1 MIDIKLFTHNIIQM
15 KKVERVDYT
24 IRDENSKPRIGVIG
38 VGHHTYWAQFPGL
51 LEDMYKKQDI
61 FIQKIPE
68 FVDVV
73 DFGLVDNAEKAY
85 QAAKSLNASNLDLL
99 FCDMVT
105 YATSGTFGVIMK
117 TLNIPIVLV
126 ALQPLE
132 SLDYAKATTY
142 MQLSNDDICSLPEF
156 TGVAA
161 RMGVRI
167 PDTIIGTLHNDP
179 EVDKQIDEYCRI
191 AKVLHGL
198 KNAHFG
204 HIGHSLNA
212 MLDMNFDPTMF
223 TTFFGCHIKSC
234 EANELVSSYE
244 LVTDSEIEE
253 AKTKILSFFDTP
265 EPVSDPIS
273 MKLQDADLEVAAKVF
288 VALDNFVTK
297 SKLSGLAYYYDGVCE
312 SLERKVLT
320 NLAVGN
326 SLLTAKNIPMC
337 GESDVKTLIALY
349 IMDRMGIGGSF
360 AELHPVDFGGDFV
373 LVGHDGP
380 HNISIAEGKPVLR
393 SLKKFHGK
401 PGSGAGVEFKIKNG
415 PITILS
421 INSTFDGK
429 FKFVI
434 AEGESVPGPIPAT
447 GNTNTRGKFMP
458 DVRTFLSKWVK
469 EGPTHHFSLGVGH
482 HAATIVKIANYL
494 GLESV
499 IVTD

>member
-1 MIDIKLFTHNIIQM
+1 M
-15 KKVERVDYT
+15 KKIEKVDYNL
-24 IRDENSKPRIGVIG
+24 RGENLRPRIGVIG

-51 LEDMYKKQDI
+51 LDEMYKKQDV
-61 FIQKIPE
+61 FIEKIPE

-73 DFGLVDNAEKAY
+73 DFGLVDCPEKAY
-85 QAAKSLNASNLDLL
+85 LAAKSLAASNLDLL

-117 TLNIPIVLV
+117 TLDIPIVLV
-126 ALQPLE
+126 ALQPLQ

-142 MQLSNDDICSLPEF
+142 MQLMNDDICSLPEF

-167 PDTIIGTLHNDP
+167 PDTIIGTLYDDL

-212 MLDMNFDPTMF
+212 MLDMHFDPTMF
-223 TTFFGCHIKSC
+223 TTHFGCHIKAC
-234 EANELVSSYE
+234 EANEIVTSYN
-244 LVTDSEIEE
+244 LVTEDEIDA
-253 AKTKILSFFDTP
+253 AKIKILSFFDTP
-265 EPVSDPIS
+265 NPVADPIS
-273 MKLQDADLEVAAKVF
+273 MKLKEEDLHLAAHVY

-297 SKLSGLAYYYDGVCE
+297 SNLSGLAYYYDGICG
-312 SLERKVLT
+312 SLVQQVMT

-349 IMDRMGIGGSF
+349 IMDRLGIGGSF

-421 INSTFDGK
+421 INSTYDGK

-434 AEGESVPGPIPAT
+434 AEGESVVGPIPAT

-458 DVRTFLSKWVK
+458 DVRTFLSRWVK
-469 EGPTHHFSLGVGH
+469 EGPTHHFSLGIGH
-482 HAATIVKIANYL
+482 HASTIVKIANYL
-494 GLESV
+494 GIEAV
-499 IVTD
+499 VVTD

>member
-1 MIDIKLFTHNIIQM
+1 M
-15 KKVERVDYT
+15 KKIEKVDYT
-24 IRDENSKPRIGVIG
+24 IRVENSRPRIGVIG

-51 LEDMYKKQDI
+51 LEDMYKKQDV

-73 DFGLVDNAEKAY
+73 DFGLVDDAEKAY
-85 QAAKSLNASNLDLL
+85 QAAKSLSASNLDLL

-117 TLNIPIVLV
+117 TLDIPIVLV
-126 ALQPLE
+126 ALQPLD

-161 RMGVRI
+161 RMGVPI
-167 PDTIIGTLHNDP
+167 PNTIIGTLYNDV

-191 AKVLHGL
+191 ARVLHGL

-204 HIGHSLNA
+204 HIGHSLNS
-212 MLDMNFDPTMF
+212 MLDMHFDPTMF
-223 TTFFGCHIKSC
+223 TTYFGCHIKSC
-234 EANELVSSYE
+234 EANELVESYE
-244 LVTDSEIEE
+244 NVSNDEIEV
-253 AKTKILSFFDTP
+253 AKANILSFFDTP
-265 EPVSDPIS
+265 DPVSDPIS
-273 MKLQDADLEVAAKVF
+273 SKLNDDDLYIAARVF
-288 VALDNFVTK
+288 VALDNFVVK
-297 SKLSGLAYYYDGVCE
+297 NKLSGLAYYYDGICG
-312 SLERKVLT
+312 SLERQVLT

-326 SLLTAKNIPMC
+326 SMLTAKNIPMC

-360 AELHPVDFGGDFV
+360 AELHPVDFEGDFV

-421 INSTFDGK
+421 INSTYDGK

-447 GNTNTRGKFMP
+447 GNTNTRGKFKP

-482 HAATIVKIANYL
+482 HASTIVQIANYL
-494 GLESV
+494 GIESV
-499 IVTD
+499 VVTN

>member
-1 MIDIKLFTHNIIQM
+1 M
-15 KKVERVDYT
+15 KRVEKVDFS
-24 IRDENSKPRIGVIG
+24 IFKENLKPRIGVIG

-51 LEDMYKKQDI
+51 LEEMYKKQDV
-61 FIQKIPE
+61 FIGKIPE
-68 FVDVV
+68 FVDVL
-73 DFGLVDNAEKAY
+73 DFGLVDDAEKAY
-85 QAAKSLNASNLDLL
+85 QAAKSLRAANLDLL

-117 TLNIPIVLV
+117 TLKIPIVLV

-132 SLDYAKATTY
+132 ALDYANATTY

-161 RMGVRI
+161 RMGV
-167 PDTIIGTLHNDP
+167 PVPETIIGTLNNDIL
-179 EVDKQIDEYCRI
+179 VDKQIDEYCRI
-191 AKVLHGL
+191 ARVLHGL

-212 MLDMNFDPTMF
+212 MLDMHFDPTMF
-223 TTFFGCHIKSC
+223 TSYFGCHIKSC
-234 EANELVSSYE
+234 EANELVTSYE
-244 LVTDSEIEE
+244 QVTEKEIDT
-253 AKTKILSFFDTP
+253 AKMEILSFFDTP
-265 EPVSDPIS
+265 DPVSDPIS
-273 MKLQDADLEVAAKVF
+273 GKLNDDDLYMAARVS
-288 VALDNFVTK
+288 VALDNFVRGCR
-297 SKLSGLAYYYDGVCE
+297 LNGLAYYYDGACG
-312 SLERKVLT
+312 SLERQVLT

-326 SLLTAKNIPMC
+326 SLLSAKNIPMC
-337 GESDVKTLIALY
+337 GESDMKTLIALF
-349 IMDRMGIGGSF
+349 IMDKMGIGGSF
-360 AELHPVDFGGDFV
+360 AELHPVDFEGDFV

-421 INSTFDGK
+421 INSTYDGK

-447 GNTNTRGKFMP
+447 GNTNTRGKFKP

-482 HAATIVKIANYL
+482 HASTIVKIANYL
-494 GLESV
+494 GIESV